1 MTGKY
6 TIKELY
12 ELHGGDFYSI
22 CPVTKELVFV
32 YRFFNNVFIVENKQ
46 GERVMRSGNYG
57 GWTKGKLPSEMTPAE
72 RVARQKEERDIQNAK
87 LTAQLRRETA
97 LKNTKLE
104 AKDGKIRVVTKFT
117 VLEGGNNE
125 EDKQQ

>member
-12 ELHGGDFYSI
+12 ELHGGDFYST

-32 YRFFNNVFIVENKQ
+32 YRFFNNVFIVENKH

-57 GWTKGKLPSEMTPAE
+57 GWSRDKLPSEMTPAE
-72 RVARQKEERDIQNAK
+72 RAARQREERNIQNAR

-104 AKDGKIRVVTKFT
+104 AKEGKIRVVTKFT
-117 VLEGGNNE
+117 VLDGGS
-125 EDKQQ
+125 DKDETQE